1 MYRVIDKRGSGKTG
15 RLFLI
20 AKDTGATIVC
30 SNPAMMQDK
39 ALRYGFKDL
48 NFMSYADFV
57 NFYKGRGYSQKFLID
72 EIELLVKC
80 LGNVIGYSLSE
91 DEN

>member
-57 NFYKGRGYSQKFLID
+57 NCYKGRGYSQKFLID
-72 EIELLVKC
+72 EIESLVKC

>member
-1 MYRVIDKRGSGKTG
+1 
-15 RLFLI
+15 
-20 AKDTGATIVC
+20 
-30 SNPAMMQDK
+30 
-39 ALRYGFKDL
+39 
-48 NFMSYADFV
+48 MSYADFV
-57 NFYKGRGYSQKFLID
+57 NCYKGRGYSQKFLID

>member
-1 MYRVIDKRGSGKTG
+1 MYRIIDKRGSGKTG

-30 SNPAMMQDK
+30 SNPNMMRDK
-39 ALRYGFKDL
+39 AMRYGFKDL
-48 NFMSYADFV
+48 DFMSYAEFV
-57 NFYKGRGYSQKFLID
+57 ECYRGRGYKQQFLID
-72 EIELLVKC
+72 EIECLVKC

-91 DEN
+91 DEE

>member
-1 MYRVIDKRGSGKTG
+1 
-15 RLFLI
+15 
-20 AKDTGATIVC
+20 
-30 SNPAMMQDK
+30 
-39 ALRYGFKDL
+39 
-48 NFMSYADFV
+48 MSYAEYV
-57 NFYKGRGYSQKFLID
+57 EAYRGRGYNQKFLID